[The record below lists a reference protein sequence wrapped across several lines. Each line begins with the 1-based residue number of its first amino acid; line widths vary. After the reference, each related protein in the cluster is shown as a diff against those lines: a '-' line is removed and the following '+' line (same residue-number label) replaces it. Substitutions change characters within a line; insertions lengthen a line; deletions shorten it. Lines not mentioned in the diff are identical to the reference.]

1 LIENR
6 PRGTFRGMAIKL
18 LHTADWQLGK
28 PFSRF
33 EGDVGA
39 VLREARLNAV
49 ERIAELASEA
59 DVNAV
64 LVAGDVLES
73 EHAEPGLLRRM
84 VHRMAG
90 FAGPWLLLPGNHD
103 PARPGGVWDR
113 FQSSGDCPDTIR
125 VLAKPEPVSLEG
137 GRLVV
142 LPAPLMQ
149 KHVSGDPT
157 SWFDS
162 ADLPAGA
169 VKVGLAHGSVPELLA
184 GQAASP
190 NAIPLNR
197 AEQVGLDYLA
207 LGDWHSVLQVGPRTW
222 YSGTPEPDDFTRS
235 GLGEVLLV
243 TLSEPG
249 APISVDRRRTGRH
262 IWQTSRVDLGVLPDH
277 AVVADQLEAITAG
290 IETPAET
297 VLRLTLDGT
306 LDLAGRAA
314 LDAALERLEARLRH
328 LEHREDGL
336 TISASAAD
344 IEAFATEPLIKE
356 AVAALIA
363 SDDPAAPAALRL
375 LHATCQ
381 RLERG

>member
-1 LIENR
+1 
-6 PRGTFRGMAIKL
+6 
-18 LHTADWQLGK
+18 
-28 PFSRF
+28 
-33 EGDVGA
+33 
-39 VLREARLNAV
+39 
-49 ERIAELASEA
+49 
-59 DVNAV
+59 
-64 LVAGDVLES
+64 
-73 EHAEPGLLRRM
+73 
-84 VHRMAG
+84 
-90 FAGPWLLLPGNHD
+90 
-103 PARPGGVWDR
+103 
-113 FQSSGDCPDTIR
+113 
-125 VLAKPEPVSLEG
+125 
-137 GRLVV
+137 
-142 LPAPLMQ
+142 
-149 KHVSGDPT
+149 
-157 SWFDS
+157 
-162 ADLPAGA
+162 
-169 VKVGLAHGSVPELLA
+169 
-184 GQAASP
+184 
-190 NAIPLNR
+190 
-197 AEQVGLDYLA
+197 
-207 LGDWHSVLQVGPRTW
+207 
-222 YSGTPEPDDFTRS
+222 
-235 GLGEVLLV
+235 VLLV
-243 TLSEPG
+243 TLSESG

-356 AVAALIA
+356 AVAALVA

>member
-1 LIENR
+1 
-6 PRGTFRGMAIKL
+6 MAIKL

-39 VLREARLNAV
+39 LLREERLAAV
-49 ERIAELASEA
+49 ERIAELASKA
-59 DVNAV
+59 DVTAI

-73 EHAEPGLLRRM
+73 EHAEPALLRRM
-84 VHRMAG
+84 VHRMAR

-113 FQSSGDCPDTIR
+113 FKSSGDCPDN
-125 VLAKPEPVSLEG
+125 VLVLSEPTPLPLAG
-137 GRLVV
+137 GRLVL
-142 LPAPLMQ
+142 LPAPLTQ

-157 SWFDS
+157 AWFET

-169 VKVGLAHGSVPELLA
+169 IKVGLAHGSTAELLA
-184 GQAASP
+184 EQAASP
-190 NAIPLNR
+190 NSIPLNR
-197 AEQVGLDYLA
+197 AERVGLDYLA

-222 YSGTPEPDDFTRS
+222 YCGTPEPDDFTKS
-235 GLGEVLLV
+235 GQGEVLLV
-243 TLSEPG
+243 TFSEPG
-249 APISVDRRRTGRH
+249 IPAAVERRRTGRH
-262 IWQTSRVDLGVLPDH
+262 VWQTRTVDLGDLADRSVI
-277 AVVADQLEAITAG
+277 ADQLEAIVAG
-290 IETPAET
+290 LDTPSET

-314 LDAALERLEARLRH
+314 LDEVLERLEARLRH
-328 LEHREDGL
+328 LEHRDEGL
-336 TISASAAD
+336 ATAASEAD
-344 IEAFATEPLIKE
+344 LEAFATEPLLAE
-356 AVAALIA
+356 VVAALND
-363 SDDPAAPAALRL
+363 SDDPAAPAAIRL